1 MTEIKRFG
9 VSLNKEVL
17 NNFDRLILKTGYS
30 TRSKA
35 IEDLIRDALVKHEW
49 EKGKNVAG
57 IISVIYD
64 HHKRGVVSAMIDI
77 EHEFPNMIISSLHI
91 HLDHDNCLEII
102 VTKGSTK
109 NIRKLKNA
117 VKTIKG
123 VKHCS
128 LSITS
133 TGEEI

>member
-49 EKGKNVAG
+49 GKGKNVAG
-57 IISVIYD
+57 IISVIYN
-64 HHKRGVVSAMIDI
+64 HHKRGVVNAMLDVQ
-77 EHEFPNMIISSLHI
+77 HDFPNMIISSLHV

-102 VTKGSTK
+102 VTKGNAR
-109 NIRKLKNA
+109 NIRKLQNA
-117 VKTIKG
+117 IKTIKG

-128 LSITS
+128 LNITS